1 MAFLARRLSGGA
13 NHGAEAFRVVYFW
26 QWCIAE
32 LINAILA
39 TVDNRSRTCNNAIL
53 IDDLLLWLLDW

>member
-1 MAFLARRLSGGA
+1 MAFLSLRLSGGA
-13 NHGAEAFRVVYFW
+13 NHGAEAFHVVHFW

-39 TVDNRSRTCNNAIL
+39 AVDNRSRTCKVIL
-53 IDDLLLWLLDW
+53 IDNLLLWLLDW